1 MSRWMT
7 VRIAFGWCGYVKN
20 RKYAV
25 SLIQSG
31 STYTAELERLHLW
44 GNDEEIDREFNAV
57 CQTIGATHS
66 TTSIDDCLAKED
78 HDWLD
83 ACASGLL
90 LAASSNFQT
99 GYRKR
104 RMTSIGLARIP
115 RRRHFTSSQP

>member
-1 MSRWMT
+1 MPK
-7 VRIAFGWCGYVKN
+7 IAN
-20 RKYAV
+20 DAA
-25 SLIQSG
+25 SLIRVG
-31 STYTAELERLHLW
+31 THTAELERLHLW
-44 GNDEEIDREFNAV
+44 GTDEDIDREFNAV

-83 ACASGLL
+83 ELRPAGHIDFSPCASGLL